1 MCQVYVVIKEISNLE
16 ALFSQKMPVNT
27 RELIEAI
34 SIVAD
39 NHNIR
44 VAIISILKASCT
56 TAATPF
62 AGGMVN

>member
-1 MCQVYVVIKEISNLE
+1 
-16 ALFSQKMPVNT
+16 MPLDT

-44 VAIISILKASCT
+44 VTIKSSLKASCT
-56 TAATPF
+56 TAVTTF

>member
-1 MCQVYVVIKEISNLE
+1 
-16 ALFSQKMPVNT
+16 MPINT
-27 RELIEAI
+27 AELIEAI

-44 VAIISILKASCT
+44 VAIKSSLRASCT
-56 TAATPF
+56 TAVTTF

>member
-1 MCQVYVVIKEISNLE
+1 
-16 ALFSQKMPVNT
+16 MPVNT

-44 VAIISILKASCT
+44 VTIKSSLKASCT
-56 TAATPF
+56 TAATTF
-62 AGGMVN
+62 TGGMVN